1 MIGNK
6 DYNLSYIEYKIKEL
20 KRLKGINTRIWS
32 I

>member
-6 DYNLSYIEYKIKEL
+6 DYNLSYIECKIKEL
-20 KRLKGINTRIWS
+20 KRLKGINTSIWS